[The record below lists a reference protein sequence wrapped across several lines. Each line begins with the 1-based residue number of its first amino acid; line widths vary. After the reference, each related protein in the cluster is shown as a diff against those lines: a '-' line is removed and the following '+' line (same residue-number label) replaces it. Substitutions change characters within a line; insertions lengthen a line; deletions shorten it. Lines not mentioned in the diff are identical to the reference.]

1 VGKPTLLPATFR
13 NIEEFTLERN
23 TVHVTSVGKPL
34 LIPVTLRNIEE
45 LTLRRNPMHVSNVE
59 KTSLIPITFKYMNQ
73 LTLER
78 NPMHVSNVE
87 KISLIPVTFEALK
100 ELTMERNLLDVSNVE
115 KVFTCPTTLKR
126 HKGTSTSEKT
136 HGYEQFPVTLT
147 NVNSLCRE
155 TMSVRNERQ
164 STLYP
169 VILIK
174 KLTQDK
180 PNGCKQCG
188 KHSSVLVPFMQLKEL
203 MM

>member
-1 VGKPTLLPATFR
+1 
-13 NIEEFTLERN
+13 
-23 TVHVTSVGKPL
+23 VGKPL

-45 LTLRRNPMHVSNVE
+45 LTLKRNPMHVSSVE
-59 KTSLIPITFKYMNQ
+59 KT
-73 LTLER
+73 
-78 NPMHVSNVE
+78 
-87 KISLIPVTFEALK
+87 SLIPVTFEALK